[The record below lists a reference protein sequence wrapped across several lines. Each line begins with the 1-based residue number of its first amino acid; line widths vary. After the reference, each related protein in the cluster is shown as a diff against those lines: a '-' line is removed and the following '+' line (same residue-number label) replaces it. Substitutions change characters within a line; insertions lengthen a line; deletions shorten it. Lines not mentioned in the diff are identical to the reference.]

1 MKRVPWLVVAL
12 AVVLG
17 AAPARVLAEP
27 SAGAVRLYSAV
38 LPGLGHIA
46 AGDATKGL
54 TLMTLYAGSLS
65 LAFATGPWTWEEA
78 SSGPFAELNEGTPTS
93 TKLIFGG
100 AAAVAVGTWIYA
112 VVDAPNALGRR
123 VALRP
128 TWTPEGP
135 ALALQ
140 AWF

>member
-1 MKRVPWLVVAL
+1 MKRLHWSVVAL
-12 AVVLG
+12 ALTLV
-17 AAPARVLAEP
+17 APTRGFAEP
-27 SAGAVRLYSAV
+27 SPGAVRLYSAL

-65 LAFATGPWTWEEA
+65 LAIATGPWTWEEA
-78 SSGPFAELNEGTPTS
+78 STGLFADLNEGTPTS

-100 AAAVAVGTWIYA
+100 AAAVAAATWIYS
-112 VVDAPNALGRR
+112 VVDAPNALGKR

-128 TWTPEGP
+128 AWTTEGP

-140 AWF
+140 MRF